1 MICIDMKMPEVCA
14 NFAMNFWNRC
24 RILERNGGEG
34 RIEDPSNTRLAA
46 CPLIPL
52 EDLLREAAGRCTFDC
67 KVVEQ

>member
-14 NFAMNFWNRC
+14 NCAMNFWNRY